1 VACSLCVQPSNVS
14 QLLSQEQLAA
24 EVRRL
29 AGRPAEWVSRVRLDP
44 EGRWYEQIHL
54 EGGCYE
60 IWLISWLP
68 GQSTGFHDHGRAN
81 GAFSVVWG
89 ALDECVV
96 SGATVPGG
104 ALSGGPVSGGP
115 VSGGPVSGGPVSG
128 GPVSGGLV
136 SGGTAE
142 PRPVARVTVRPV
154 TQAVVRSFGP
164 HYVHDVRNSSK
175 DSVAVSIHA
184 YSPPLSEM
192 TRYDLTPGGL
202 VASATES
209 QVDW

>member
-1 VACSLCVQPSNVS
+1 V
-14 QLLSQEQLAA
+14 
-24 EVRRL
+24 VRRL

-44 EGRWYEQIHL
+44 EGRWYERIHVA
-54 EGGCYE
+54 GCYE

-68 GQSTGFHDHGRAN
+68 GQSTGFHDHGGAN

-96 SGATVPGG
+96 SGGPLLQATV
-104 ALSGGPVSGGP
+104 L
-115 VSGGPVSGGPVSG
+115 
-128 GPVSGGLV
+128 
-136 SGGTAE
+136 
-142 PRPVARVTVRPV
+142 PV
-154 TQAVVRSFGP
+154 TQRVVRSFGP

-202 VASATES
+202 VAASTEG
-209 QVDW
+209 QDDW

>member
-1 VACSLCVQPSNVS
+1 MASSLCVQPSNVS
-14 QLLSQEQLAA
+14 QFLSQEQLAA

-54 EGGCYE
+54 DGCYE

-68 GQSTGFHDHGRAN
+68 GQSTGFHDHGQAN

-89 ALDECVV
+89 ALDECTV
-96 SGATVPGG
+96 SSGPVPSGPV
-104 ALSGGPVSGGP
+104 LGGPVPSGPVLGGAGQPRP
-115 VSGGPVSGGPVSG
+115 VSG
-128 GPVSGGLV
+128 
-136 SGGTAE
+136 
-142 PRPVARVTVRPV
+142 VTVRPV
-154 TQAVVRSFGP
+154 TQGVVRAFGP
-164 HYVHDVRNSSK
+164 RYVHDVRNSSNG
-175 DSVAVSIHA
+175 SVAVSIHA

-202 VASATES
+202 VVAATES
-209 QVDW
+209 QDDW

>member
-1 VACSLCVQPSNVS
+1 MQPSHVR
-14 QLLSQEQLAA
+14 QLLSQEELAA

-44 EGRWYEQIHL
+44 EGRWYERIHL
-54 EGGCYE
+54 DGGCYE

-68 GQSTGFHDHGRAN
+68 GQSTGFHDHGQAN

-96 SGATVPGG
+96 SGGSDQREPGTL
-104 ALSGGPVSGGP
+104 A
-115 VSGGPVSGGPVSG
+115 
-128 GPVSGGLV
+128 
-136 SGGTAE
+136 
-142 PRPVARVTVRPV
+142 TVRPV
-154 TQAVVRSFGP
+154 GQGVVRSFGP

-184 YSPPLSEM
+184 YSPPLSQM

-202 VASATES
+202 VAAATEG
-209 QVDW
+209 QDDW

>member
-1 VACSLCVQPSNVS
+1 VQPSNVS

-44 EGRWYEQIHL
+44 AGRWYEQIHL
-54 EGGCYE
+54 DGCYE

-68 GQSTGFHDHGRAN
+68 GQSTGFHDHGWAN

-96 SGATVPGG
+96 SGG
-104 ALSGGPVSGGP
+104 AGQSRQASGSG
-115 VSGGPVSGGPVSG
+115 
-128 GPVSGGLV
+128 
-136 SGGTAE
+136 
-142 PRPVARVTVRPV
+142 PRPVSTATVRPV
-154 TQAVVRSFGP
+154 TQGVVRAFGP
-164 HYVHDVRNSSK
+164 HYVHDVRNSSR

-202 VASATES
+202 VVAGTEG
-209 QVDW
+209 QGDW

>member
-1 VACSLCVQPSNVS
+1 VR
-14 QLLSQEQLAA
+14 QLLSQEELAA

-44 EGRWYEQIHL
+44 EGRWYDRIHVD
-54 EGGCYE
+54 GCYE

-96 SGATVPGG
+96 SERVG
-104 ALSGGPVSGGP
+104 
-115 VSGGPVSGGPVSG
+115 
-128 GPVSGGLV
+128 
-136 SGGTAE
+136 E
-142 PRPVARVTVRPV
+142 PRPGPMATVLPV
-154 TQAVVRSFGP
+154 TQGVVRSFGP

-202 VASATES
+202 VAAATES
-209 QVDW
+209 QDDW

>member
-44 EGRWYEQIHL
+44 EGRWYEQIHVD
-54 EGGCYE
+54 GCYE

-96 SGATVPGG
+96 SGGVV
-104 ALSGGPVSGGP
+104 SGRPARRRPVSK
-115 VSGGPVSGGPVSG
+115 
-128 GPVSGGLV
+128 
-136 SGGTAE
+136 
-142 PRPVARVTVRPV
+142 VTVRPV
-154 TQAVVRSFGP
+154 MQTVVRSFGP
-164 HYVHDVRNSSK
+164 HYIHDVRNSSK

-184 YSPPLSEM
+184 YSPPLSRM

-202 VASATES
+202 VAAATEG
-209 QVDW
+209 QDDW

>member
-1 VACSLCVQPSNVS
+1 MQPSNVS

-44 EGRWYEQIHL
+44 EGRWYEQIHVD
-54 EGGCYE
+54 GCYE

-96 SGATVPGG
+96 SGGVAGAYPRKPGPRLETTATV
-104 ALSGGPVSGGP
+104 L
-115 VSGGPVSGGPVSG
+115 
-128 GPVSGGLV
+128 
-136 SGGTAE
+136 
-142 PRPVARVTVRPV
+142 PV
-154 TQAVVRSFGP
+154 TQTVVRAFGP
-164 HYVHDVRNSSK
+164 HYIHDVRNSSK

-184 YSPPLSEM
+184 YSPPLSKM

-202 VASATES
+202 VAAATEN
-209 QVDW
+209 QDDW